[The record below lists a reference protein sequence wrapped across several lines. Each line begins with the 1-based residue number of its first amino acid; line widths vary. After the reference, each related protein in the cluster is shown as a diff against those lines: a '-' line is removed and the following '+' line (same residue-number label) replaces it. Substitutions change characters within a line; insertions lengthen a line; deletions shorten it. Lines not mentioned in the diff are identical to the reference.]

1 MAGPVYD
8 VIVVGAGNAGLTAAL
23 AARQQ
28 ETRVLLLDK
37 CPKAVRGGN
46 TRFSGGGFRFTYN
59 SLDDMRPML
68 PDLTDEEAARRIS
81 ANDEWS
87 EVSVHIF
94 RSTQKLPAFYDAPVI
109 VRRLEQELH
118 AGHHLIGAIARDG
131 ERRERACGILKSHG
145 GHFIN
150 FYGRWAAEALEP

>member
-1 MAGPVYD
+1 MDGTPSNSGSGSTFTFDPTNMVLGVIDDAG
-8 VIVVGAGNAGLTAAL
+8 AAKDAL
-23 AARQQ
+23 RDLIA
-28 ETRVLLLDK
+28 D
-37 CPKAVRGGN
+37 
-46 TRFSGGGFRFTYN
+46 GFPEKDIA
-59 SLDDMRPML
+59 L
-68 PDLTDEEAARRIS
+68 LTDEESARQIG
-81 ANDEWS
+81 ANDEGH

-118 AGHHLIGAIARDG
+118 AGHHLLGVIARDG
-131 ERRERACGILKSHG
+131 PTRERAGAILKSHG

>member
-1 MAGPVYD
+1 MEGTPSGNRANSTFTFDPTNK
-8 VIVVGAGNAGLTAAL
+8 VVGVIDN
-23 AARQQ
+23 
-28 ETRVLLLDK
+28 E
-37 CPKAVRGGN
+37 
-46 TRFSGGGFRFTYN
+46 
-59 SLDDMRPML
+59 DDMRGAL
-68 PDLTDEEAARRIS
+68 RDFIADGFSEKEIALLTDEEAAQQIT

-87 EVSVHIF
+87 ELSVHIF

-118 AGHHLIGAIARDG
+118 AGHHLIGVIAKDG
-131 ERRERACGILKSHG
+131 ETRERACGILKAHG

>member
-1 MAGPVYD
+1 MEGTPSESRRNPTFTFD
-8 VIVVGAGNAGLTAAL
+8 PTNMVVGVIDNADATKDALRDLIAAGLSENKIAL
-23 AARQQ
+23 
-28 ETRVLLLDK
+28 
-37 CPKAVRGGN
+37 
-46 TRFSGGGFRFTYN
+46 
-59 SLDDMRPML
+59 
-68 PDLTDEEAARRIS
+68 LTDEESARRIS
-81 ANDEWS
+81 ANEEWS

-118 AGHHLIGAIARDG
+118 AGHHLIGVIAKDG
-131 ERRERACGILKSHG
+131 ETRERACGILKSHG

>member
-1 MAGPVYD
+1 MEGTPSD
-8 VIVVGAGNAGLTAAL
+8 SGTNSTFTFDPTNMVVGVIDNAGATKDALRDLIAAGFSEKEIALL
-23 AARQQ
+23 A
-28 ETRVLLLDK
+28 
-37 CPKAVRGGN
+37 
-46 TRFSGGGFRFTYN
+46 
-59 SLDDMRPML
+59 
-68 PDLTDEEAARRIS
+68 DEEAARRS
-81 ANDEWS
+81 GVVDEWS

-118 AGHHLIGAIARDG
+118 AGRHLIGVIANDG
-131 ERRERACGILKSHG
+131 ETRERVCGILKSHG

>member
-1 MAGPVYD
+1 MQGTPSD
-8 VIVVGAGNAGLTAAL
+8 SGTNSTFTFDPTNNVVGVMDNVDDTRDAL
-23 AARQQ
+23 RD
-28 ETRVLLLDK
+28 LI
-37 CPKAVRGGN
+37 AVG
-46 TRFSGGGFRFTYN
+46 FSEKDIA
-59 SLDDMRPML
+59 L
-68 PDLTDEEAARRIS
+68 LTDEEAAERIS

-94 RSTQKLPAFYDAPVI
+94 RSTQKLPALYDAPVI

-118 AGHHLIGAIARDG
+118 AGHHLIGVVAKD
-131 ERRERACGILKSHG
+131 EETRERACGILKSHS

>member
-1 MAGPVYD
+1 MEGTPSESRGTFTFD
-8 VIVVGAGNAGLTAAL
+8 PTNMVVGVIDNANATKDALRDLIAAGLSEKKIAL
-23 AARQQ
+23 
-28 ETRVLLLDK
+28 
-37 CPKAVRGGN
+37 
-46 TRFSGGGFRFTYN
+46 
-59 SLDDMRPML
+59 
-68 PDLTDEEAARRIS
+68 LTNEEAARRIS

-118 AGHHLIGAIARDG
+118 AGHHLIGVIAKDV
-131 ERRERACGILKSHG
+131 ETRERACGILKSHG